1 MCLKSIVVV
10 EIKLM
15 FYVSCVVS
23 QYWFTLDFLEEL
35 LPTFTSPV
43 HFFLLS
49 FFFNSTTSGLNVL
62 QFQQQINLKRML
74 VSACNVK

>member
-43 HFFLLS
+43 HFFFVIV
-49 FFFNSTTSGLNVL
+49 FFLT
-62 QFQQQINLKRML
+62 QQQ
-74 VSACNVK
+74 VV

>member
-35 LPTFTSPV
+35 LPTFTSSV

-49 FFFNSTTSGLNVL
+49 FFFYSTTSGLNVL